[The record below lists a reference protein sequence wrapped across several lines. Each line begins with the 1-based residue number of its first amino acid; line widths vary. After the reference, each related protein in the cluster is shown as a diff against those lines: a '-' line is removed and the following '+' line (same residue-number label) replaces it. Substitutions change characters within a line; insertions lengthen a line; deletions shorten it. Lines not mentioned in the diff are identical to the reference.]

1 MSKIN
6 TNRVPFE
13 TPPTYRRRVAEEICR
28 VMKNNAMLREEVRHI
43 MKSHDDIEAQRSA
56 WHPNN
61 NITTR

>member
-1 MSKIN
+1 
-6 TNRVPFE
+6 
-13 TPPTYRRRVAEEICR
+13 
-28 VMKNNAMLREEVRHI
+28 MKNNAMLREEVRHI